1 MDHRYTDPLIDPEI
15 FISNVSKT
23 AKESFCF
30 DLLLASVPVKVS
42 YIYIGIKYITKTN
55 IKVYFDK
62 LIYYSYILRF
72 SY

>member
-1 MDHRYTDPLIDPEI
+1 MDQPDTDPLIDPEI

-42 YIYIGIKYITKTN
+42 YIFN
-55 IKVYFDK
+55 I
-62 LIYYSYILRF
+62 L
-72 SY
+72 